1 MLAGDERLGEVS
13 DNGEGMMERIL
24 GPYSPYLYAVLRIV
38 VGFLFACHGAQK
50 LFGVL
55 GGLGASGEI
64 APLLSLMGLAGL
76 IEFFGGL
83 LIMVGWLT
91 GYVAFIA
98 SGQMAAAYFMAHYP
112 RGFWPILNNGEPAV
126 LFCFIF
132 LYMASKGGGVWSIDQ
147 TISKS

>member
-1 MLAGDERLGEVS
+1 
-13 DNGEGMMERIL
+13 MERIL

-55 GGLGASGEI
+55 GGLGPSGES
-64 APLLSLMGLAGL
+64 APYIFADGIGRSHRVLRRAAYHGRLADRLCRLHCQWPDGS
-76 IEFFGGL
+76 GL
-83 LIMVGWLT
+83 LYGAL
-91 GYVAFIA
+91 
-98 SGQMAAAYFMAHYP
+98 S

-132 LYMASKGGGVWSIDQ
+132 LYMASQGAGVWSLDRIRR
-147 TISKS
+147 KS